1 MIHGYISSSYYS
13 FIDGYF
19 IENLWTKNHIPD
31 EQIRIV
37 SLFYV
42 LGSVL
47 LVTMINAIIYRYY
60 ARYATFSNNKT

>member
-1 MIHGYISSSYYS
+1 MIHRYISSSYYS

-37 SLFYV
+37 SLFLCAGKCV
-42 LGSVL
+42 VG
-47 LVTMINAIIYRYY
+47 
-60 ARYATFSNNKT
+60 NNDQRHYL